1 MLNGKKQLFIFLYL
15 QLGGDALYYFNILLM
30 TKLIPFVLILVFWS
44 CKSDK
49 DLTKIYEGIIEYDI
63 TYSSDSITSVPVQFL
78 PKKMLLQFNQHYA
91 SYKIEDMMGVFC
103 ITNTT
108 NVSRR
113 THISTIKIFNKKY
126 KYVGKKG
133 EVPVFFRPESVFLIK
148 ETEDTVTLAGIK
160 CQKSAVTDLKAR
172 RKFDVAYSEDFFI
185 KEPNINTPYSDI
197 NGILMKFEIDLGRMR
212 LTLTAKKI
220 VPSQIKN
227 QVFRIGDDYKL
238 INEEKMREIIAT
250 MLR

>member
-1 MLNGKKQLFIFLYL
+1 
-15 QLGGDALYYFNILLM
+15 M
-30 TKLIPFVLILVFWS
+30 TRLIPFVLILVLLS
-44 CKSDK
+44 CKNDE
-49 DLTKIYEGIIEYDI
+49 DLTKIYEGTIEYDI
-63 TYSSDSITSVPVQFL
+63 SYSSDSATSVPVQFL
-78 PKKMLLQFNQHYA
+78 PKKMLLHFNQHYA

-113 THISTIKIFNKKY
+113 THVSTIKIFNNKY
-126 KYVGKKG
+126 KYTGKKG

-148 ETEDTVTLAGIK
+148 PKDDTVTLAGIVCK
-160 CQKSAVTDLKAR
+160 KSLVTDLKAR
-172 RKFDVAYSEDFFI
+172 RKFDVAFSEDFSI
-185 KEPNINTPYSDI
+185 KKPNINTPYNEI

-220 VPSQIKN
+220 IPSDINNKM
-227 QVFRIGDDYKL
+227 FRLSDDYKV
-238 INEEKMREIIAT
+238 INEEKMREIIDT